1 MKNYSSGLVN
11 NFLPLFGDE
20 RLGRRVHDLQIAMN
34 GTLTSSVLKLCPK
47 GKDVKGFYRALSNPK
62 VNECELIN
70 EFVQATGQNCEGLD
84 VLVVAD
90 TSAFNVRNNNGRM
103 VENEGIGKLP
113 DNKSDGFFLHPG
125 MVLDI
130 KTNEPLG
137 YSAIKLWARKD
148 DLLPKDA
155 RDYKHQ
161 SIKEKE
167 SNKWIE
173 ILEESRNNLSG
184 AKSITIVEDR
194 EGDIYEQMAKFK
206 NMPNC
211 YFVIR
216 ARGARKTTDG
226 KNTIHKLKY
235 TKVSGTIQAKIYD
248 KTKGKFGMHTLQ
260 IKMKTVELVRPKNLS
275 DIEDQSITVNVVEV
289 RSRTDKNLIW
299 RIYTNKQLQTLNDA
313 IEIIEIYKKRWRI
326 ELLFKLLKSEGYNVE
341 NSDLRDAFAIRKLT
355 LLAMNSALII
365 NRMRQT
371 WHEPNPKE
379 KITDFFEKDAIE
391 LIYILRKQLEGT
403 VKSKKNPYP
412 KTSIDHA
419 SWVIAVLGGWRP
431 NNKQTNPGIIT
442 LKRGLEKF
450 LANLDGYRLAKFV
463 V

>member
-20 RLGRRVHDLQIAMN
+20 RLGRRMFDLQIAMN
-34 GTLTSSVLKLCPK
+34 GTVSSSILKLCPY

-62 VNECELIN
+62 VDECELIN
-70 EFVQATGQNCEGLD
+70 EFVRKTGQNSCGRD
-84 VLVVAD
+84 VLILSD
-90 TSAFNVRNNNGRM
+90 TSEFNVRNKNGRM
-103 VENEGIGKLP
+103 VKNAGIGKLG

-125 MVLDI
+125 LALDM
-130 KTNEPLG
+130 KTKEPLG

-148 DLLPKDA
+148 NLLPKDA

-161 SIKEKE
+161 PIEEKE

-173 ILEESRNNLSG
+173 IFEESRSNLLE

-194 EGDIYEQMAKFK
+194 EGDIYEQMARFK
-206 NMPNC
+206 NMSNS

-235 TKVSGTIQAKIYD
+235 TKVSGTTQAKIYD
-248 KTKGKFGMHTLQ
+248 KIKGKFGIHTLQ
-260 IKMKTVELVRPKNLS
+260 IKMRTVDLVRPKNLRNV
-275 DIEDQSITVNVVEV
+275 DKSITVNVVEV
-289 RSRTDKNLIW
+289 KSLTDKNLIW
-299 RIYTNKQLQTLNDA
+299 RIYTNKRLQALDEA
-313 IEIIEIYKKRWRI
+313 IEIIEIYKTRWRI

-341 NSDLRDAFAIRKLT
+341 NSDLRDAFSIRRLT
-355 LLAMNSALII
+355 LLAMNAALII

-371 WHEPNPKE
+371 WQEPNPKD
-379 KITDFFEKDAIE
+379 KITEFFENDAIE
-391 LIYILRKQLEGT
+391 LIYILRKQLEGA
-403 VKSKKNPYP
+403 VQSKKNPYP

-442 LKRGLEKF
+442 LKRGFEKF
-450 LANLDGYRLAKFV
+450 LANLDGYRLAKFMV
-463 V
+463 